1 MVEKNA
7 RREMAFAI
15 LIVLMLILSLKG
27 LITLFQFVG
36 YVSYL
41 EAEGGTITEI
51 EITAKFDVTHWSA
64 LYGTAWGVGWTQE
77 WEFNMTGNTTLSET
91 TNEKHLLFEC
101 FESGIEHEL
110 YASMVPEDE
119 VDFNSLQAATT
130 AEYDAYMGV
139 SSSSFYSATNTF
151 TSTDTF
157 EVGDRDV
164 LAPATYTYT
173 YDGSGSTSFIS
184 GILKDNLGHL
194 VLVTKILMTP
204 VNGYTGERF
213 NYQMLLPIVNASWQ
227 DYYVWNDPTDT
238 CPEGQGSAPWEGYVY
253 GNVTDT
259 SGNPLGLVIVE
270 VQGETAYSDNITG
283 FYNLT
288 VEEGNWSIYAVK
300 TGYRTYRSNVS
311 VVRGNSTVHNIV
323 MVTEN
328 PPNPPLTGIGPG
340 IDNPGTKT
348 KDQEG
353 VDAEG
358 TETKSSDYDMPPVM
372 QRPKKIEGTD
382 YIVSIADINRK
393 IRLGNFLQE
402 KITLY
407 SFKEATANVYFS
419 IEGNVSPLIKI
430 DKESMLLAPRSSD
443 FLTLTIFGV
452 GDTGIYNGS
461 LIMSGDFNVTIPITI
476 EVLPKE
482 KLPIEALLI
491 DLELNNKE
499 VYPGEAL
506 KFKIDLRNLITDL
519 QYPASLFFSVQDI
532 DGKETLWT
540 YETNVFIKT
549 SFSMIKSA
557 IIPPDAKSG
566 DYVLRVTANYL
577 GLSSSTSTIFSVVTP
592 WYLVRVIG
600 PIQVG
605 HILLFLILVA
615 LAGLSYW
622 QIRKKIESKKKFHLK
637 VEMSELP
644 KPGPRSIWV
653 GKIAETDTKT
663 YFNMESFMTHCIDAG
678 STGSGKSVSAQV
690 IVEEMLQK
698 GVAVIVFDPTAQ
710 WTGMLRKCDDK
721 VMFSLYPYFGMKPTD
736 AKGFNGNI
744 RQVTNP
750 REIIDIKRYV
760 KPGEIQIFACHKLEP
775 KDMDIFVA
783 NSIRQIFRVGF
794 GESRTLKVLF
804 VYDEVHRLLPKFGG
818 SGEGFLQIERGCR
831 EFRKWGLGMLL
842 ISQVLTDFVGTIKAN
857 INTEIQMRTRDEGDL
872 ERIRVKYGD
881 EVLKSLVK
889 ATIGSGMIENPQYN
903 RGKPYFAAF
912 RPLLHSVQRLTD
924 EEIEKY
930 NEFNDKIDQMQ
941 YEIDQLEQLG
951 IDIFDLKLELK
962 LATDKVKTGS
972 FNMVEIYLEGLA
984 PRVKKHW
991 EKLGKTPKKLEKKL
1005 ISEEDLKADIAK
1017 AKEARQVYE
1026 AEQKKKTPSAGEEVT
1041 KKEDD
1046 LFKKDVEPDKI
1057 LKLTNGMLVINMA
1070 SLYDEISAMKDDDY
1084 EKHMNAEKNDFADWV
1099 RNAVGDHDLADHLLL
1114 AADKK
1119 EILSF
1124 LDLKRNKKPIPKLT
1138 DDQVKKLKEVAA
1150 VAQFSKAPGDVKKK
1164 EEDKKPEEQK
1174 KGEQKEV
1181 ESKKADEKKGNDK
1194 KSDEPKKVEEQKKEV
1209 EPKKGEE
1216 NKKEAGKKKDDEP
1229 KKAVEKEKPAQES
1242 AKEPEEKPSAPP
1254 DHEGILAPPDRIS
1267 SDISS
1272 EDYFVKIVEPEK
1284 VLSLDNGM
1292 IVMSMENLY
1301 DEINAMSP
1309 DEFGHYVDQDKNTFA
1324 LWIKDAVGDGELA
1337 SKMIKVKDKEKA
1349 MKLLEARRKRQKLD
1363 AESV

>member
-7 RREMAFAI
+7 RKETAFAI

-27 LITLFQFVG
+27 LITVMQFFG

-77 WEFNMTGNTTLSET
+77 WYFNMTGNTTLTEAE
-91 TNEKHLLFEC
+91 NEKHLLFEC
-101 FESGIEHEL
+101 FEAGIDHEV
-110 YASMVPEDE
+110 YASMVPEGEIIFD
-119 VDFNSLQAATT
+119 SLQAASV

-139 SSSSFYSATNTF
+139 SSSSFYSATNTY
-151 TSTDTF
+151 TST
-157 EVGDRDV
+157 EVFDVGGRDV
-164 LAPATYTYT
+164 MAPATYTYV
-173 YDGSGSTSFIS
+173 YNGSGSTSFIT

-194 VLVTKILMTP
+194 VLVGKIIQTP
-204 VNGYTGERF
+204 VNGYTGERY

-227 DYYVWNDPTDT
+227 DYYVWSDPTDI

-259 SGNPLGLVIVE
+259 SGNPLGLVVVE
-270 VQGETAYSDNITG
+270 VQGNVAYSDNITG
-283 FYNLT
+283 FYNIT
-288 VEEGNWSIYAVK
+288 VEEGNWSIYAIK
-300 TGYRTYRSNVS
+300 TGYRIYRSNVT
-311 VVRGNSTVHNIV
+311 VVRENGTLHNIV
-323 MVTEN
+323 MVTDN
-328 PPNPPLTGIGPG
+328 PPNPPMPGIGPG

-348 KDQEG
+348 QDNEG

-382 YIVSIADINRK
+382 YIVSIAEINRK

-402 KITLY
+402 KVTLY
-407 SFKEATANVYFS
+407 SFKEKTANIFFE
-419 IEGNVSPLIKI
+419 IEGNVSHLIKI
-430 DKESMLLAPRSSD
+430 DKESMVLAPRSSD

-452 GDTGIYNGS
+452 GETGIYNGT
-461 LIMSGDFNVTIPITI
+461 LIMSGDFNVSIPITI

-482 KLPIEALLI
+482 KLPVEALLI
-491 DLELNNKE
+491 DLELNKKE
-499 VYPGEAL
+499 VYPGDTL
-506 KFKIDLRNLITDL
+506 KFKTDLRNLLTDL
-519 QYPASLFFSVQDI
+519 QYPATLFFSVQDI

-549 SFSMIKSA
+549 SFSMIKNA
-557 IIPPDAKSG
+557 IIPPDAKPG

-577 GLSSSTSTIFSVVTP
+577 ELSSSTSTIFRISTP
-592 WYLVRVIG
+592 WYRVRIVG
-600 PIQVG
+600 PIQVW
-605 HILLFLILVA
+605 HILLFLLLIA
-615 LAGLSYW
+615 LAGFAYW
-622 QIRKKIESKKKFHLK
+622 QIRRKIESKKKFHLK
-637 VEMSELP
+637 VEQNELP

-698 GVAVIVFDPTAQ
+698 GVAVIAFDPTAQ

-721 VMFSLYPYFGMKPTD
+721 MMLSLYPYFGMKPTE
-736 AKGFNGNI
+736 AKAFNGNI
-744 RQVTNP
+744 RQITNP
-750 REIIDIKRYV
+750 REIIDIKKYV
-760 KPGEIQIFACHKLEP
+760 KPGEIQVFACHKLEP
-775 KDMDIFVA
+775 KEIDIFVA
-783 NSIRQIFRVGF
+783 NSIRQIFRAGF

-912 RPLLHSVQRLTD
+912 RPLMHSVQRLTD

-941 YEIDQLEQLG
+941 YELDQLEQLG

-1026 AEQKKKTPSAGEEVT
+1026 SEQKKKTPSAGEAEE
-1041 KKEDD
+1041 KKEED
-1046 LFKKDVEPDKI
+1046 LFKKDVDPEKI
-1057 LKLTNGMLVINMA
+1057 LKLVNGMLVINMA

-1084 EKHMNAEKNDFADWV
+1084 EKHVNAGKNDFSDWV
-1099 RNAVGDHDLADHLLL
+1099 RDAVGDPDLADHLML

-1119 EILSF
+1119 EILSL

-1138 DDQVKKLKEVAA
+1138 EEQKIKLKEV
-1150 VAQFSKAPGDVKKK
+1150 VAPAQLSKAPGDAKKK
-1164 EEDKKPEEQK
+1164 EEPKKEEPKKEEVKKPEEPVK
-1174 KGEQKEV
+1174 DEKL
-1181 ESKKADEKKGNDK
+1181 KKA
-1194 KSDEPKKVEEQKKEV
+1194 EEQKK
-1209 EPKKGEE
+1209 PEE
-1216 NKKEAGKKKDDEP
+1216 MKKEEKKEEV
-1229 KKAVEKEKPAQES
+1229 KKPEDKKEKEQEAQ
-1242 AKEPEEKPSAPP
+1242 KETQANTPP
-1254 DHEGILAPPDRIS
+1254 PKDIS
-1267 SDISS
+1267 SLPEDVPNDNDNEVSS

-1301 DEINAMSP
+1301 DEISAMSP
-1309 DEFGHYVDQDKNTFA
+1309 EEFNHYVDQDKNTFA
-1324 LWIKDAVGDGELA
+1324 LWIKEAVGDGELA
-1337 SKMIKVKDKEKA
+1337 NKMVKVKDKEKA
-1349 MKLLEARRKRQKLD
+1349 LKLLEARKNRKKLD
-1363 AESV
+1363 VESI